1 MSRTLMPRTEEWLL
15 GLASAAT
22 LLEGFFIGADREGL
36 LIVRGPFHLETLNMR
51 GGCIVTPHNPL
62 VEVIVLGVFLTG
74 VYRGIRG
81 ILSLSRTVDE

>member
-1 MSRTLMPRTEEWLL
+1 MPRTAEWLL
-15 GLASAAT
+15 GFASAAT

-36 LIVRGPFHLETLNMR
+36 LSVHGPFHLETFNMP
-51 GGCIVTPHNPL
+51 GGCIVTVHNPV

-81 ILSLSRTVDE
+81 VLSSIRGCQ